1 MSDNEDLYNDGRDP
15 ETISAVNRQLEA
27 LGALKKKSKK
37 HGLKKQL
44 DSIDSEE
51 IERLENMDVEE
62 LERELEEDEDLIA
75 YTSMS
80 PSLDTWSF
88 AGGISP
94 KNRARIEE
102 EENELE
108 LE

>member
-15 ETISAVNRQLEA
+15 ETISAVNRQLKA

-62 LERELEEDEDLIA
+62 LERELAEAEELIA
-75 YTSMS
+75 NTSMA
-80 PSLDTWSF
+80 PSLATRSV
-88 AGGISP
+88 AGGITP
-94 KNRARIEE
+94 KKRARIEE